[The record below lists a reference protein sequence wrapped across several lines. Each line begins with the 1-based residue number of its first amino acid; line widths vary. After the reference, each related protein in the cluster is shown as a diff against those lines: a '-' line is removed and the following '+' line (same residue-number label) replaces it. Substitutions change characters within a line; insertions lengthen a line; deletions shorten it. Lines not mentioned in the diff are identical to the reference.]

1 MSLLPDVDR
10 ILLGPGPS
18 LTAPRVMR
26 AMAAPTVSHL
36 DPLMMALLDDVR
48 ARLGRVFRAAEGSF
62 AFAVSGTGT
71 SGMETTVSNLVKEGT
86 RATVIVTGY
95 FGDRLAQMCE
105 RYGATVTRLDVEW
118 GRACDPEALRTQL
131 KATPADVVAMVHAET
146 STGVINSV
154 RELAAIARE
163 HGALTIVDAV
173 TSLGGVPLD
182 VGVWGIDAAYS
193 CTQKC
198 LGGPSGLAPVVFG
211 PRALA
216 KRVKCRSFYFDL
228 SLLEDYW
235 LRRKYHHTMSSTLVY
250 ALYEALSIV
259 EEEGLDARWAR
270 HERNHRALL
279 ESLSSLGLSVLPR
292 EGERLWT
299 LNAVRVPEG
308 VDEAAARVHLLDA
321 FNIEIGAGLGP
332 LAGKIWRVGLMGA
345 SSSPRLII
353 LLRGALESALIR
365 QGHRVHAAEPI

>member
-1 MSLLPDVDR
+1 MSLLPDNDR

-18 LTAPRVMR
+18 LTSPRVMR
-26 AMAAPTVSHL
+26 AMAAPTLSHL
-36 DPLMMALLDDVR
+36 DPLMMRLLDDVR
-48 ARLGRVFRAAEGSF
+48 ERLARCFGAPGGNAKSF

-71 SGMETTVSNLVKEGT
+71 SGMETCVANLVQEGT
-86 RATVIVTGY
+86 RATVVVTGY

-118 GRACDPEALRTQL
+118 GRACDPEVLRRQL
-131 KATPADVVAMVHAET
+131 KSNGADVVAMVHAET
-146 STGVINSV
+146 STGVLNPV
-154 RELAAIARE
+154 ERMAAIARE

-173 TSLGGVPLD
+173 TSFGGHRLD
-182 VGVWGIDAAYS
+182 VGAWGIDACYS

-211 PRALA
+211 PRALE

-235 LRRKYHHTMSSTLVY
+235 LRRKYHHTMSSTMVY
-250 ALYEALSIV
+250 ALYEALAIV
-259 EEEGLDARWAR
+259 EEEGLEARWAR
-270 HERNHRALL
+270 HERNHTLL
-279 ESLSSLGLSVLPR
+279 IEKLATLGLGVLPR

-299 LNAVRVPEG
+299 LNAVKVPDG
-308 VDEAAARVHLLDA
+308 VDEAAVRKHLLDE

-332 LAGKIWRVGLMGA
+332 LAGIIWRVGLMGA
-345 SSSPRLII
+345 SSSPRLIV
-353 LLRGALESALIR
+353 LLHGALESAFAKA
-365 QGHRVHAAEPI
+365 HA

>member
-1 MSLLPDVDR
+1 MSLLPDSDR

-18 LTAPRVMR
+18 LTSPRVMR

-36 DPLMMALLDDVR
+36 DPLMMRLLDDVR
-48 ARLGRVFRAAEGSF
+48 ERLARCFGAADNSF

-71 SGMETTVSNLVKEGT
+71 SGMETCVANLVKEGT
-86 RATVIVTGY
+86 RATVVVTGY

-105 RYGATVTRLDVEW
+105 RYGATVTRLDIEW
-118 GRACDPEALRTQL
+118 GRACDPEALRRQL
-131 KATPADVVAMVHAET
+131 NAHGADVVAMVHAET
-146 STGVINSV
+146 STGVLNPV
-154 RELAAIARE
+154 EKMAAIARE

-173 TSLGGVPLD
+173 TSFGGHPLD
-182 VGVWGIDAAYS
+182 VGAWGIDACYS

-211 PRALA
+211 PRALEQ
-216 KRVKCRSFYFDL
+216 RVKCRSFYFDL

-250 ALYEALSIV
+250 ALYEALAIV
-259 EEEGLDARWAR
+259 EEEGLEARWTR
-270 HERNHRALL
+270 HERNHAMLL
-279 ESLSSLGLSVLPR
+279 EKLATLKLGVLPP

-299 LNAVRVPEG
+299 LNAVRVPAG
-308 VDEAAARVHLLDA
+308 VDEAAVRKRLLDDY
-321 FNIEIGAGLGP
+321 NIEIGAGLGP

-345 SSSPRLII
+345 SSSPRLVI
-353 LLRGALESALIR
+353 LLHGAL
-365 QGHRVHAAEPI
+365 QAAIAC